1 MISMVNIEIG
11 RNEAGQ
17 RLDRF
22 LKKYLAEAPL
32 SYIYRAIRKDVKV
45 NGRRSPEDAVLKEGD
60 MVTVYI
66 SDDKLA
72 DFVRKPEHRKVK
84 RQFKTAYE
92 DDNIIAVEKP
102 FGLLTHGD
110 RTEKKNHLANQVIDY
125 LMEEG
130 TYNPRL
136 EKTFTPAPV
145 NRLDRNTTGIV
156 LFGKNAPALQQL
168 NRAIR
173 ERKAVG
179 KYYLTITSGE
189 MEKGLVLKDRMV
201 KDGIIGDIT
210 RMLVYDGHQGP
221 IEIGCGKDFTTW
233 LTDPVMNGGGAIT
246 DFGCYGANLAT
257 WLFGGR
263 KPLSVYAVT
272 NSQKPEKYPK
282 VDDDATII
290 LQYPDVT
297 VQLMPSWN
305 WPMNRKDMYVYGSK
319 GYIYQSAPSRM
330 SLYRNGKESDVKP
343 TPLEAPYDD
352 SFRYLKAAVRGE
364 IKVNATDLASLE
376 NNLTVV
382 EILDAAVKSA
392 RKGKPVRLR

>member
-1 MISMVNIEIG
+1 MIFMVNIEIG

-125 LMEEG
+125 LIEEG

-168 NRAIR
+168 NWAIR

-201 KDGIIGDIT
+201 KDGSRNIVSLTEDGSGKTMETVARPIITGNGFTLAEIEILTGRTHQIRVQLAEAGYPLIGD
-210 RMLVYDGHQGP
+210 P
-221 IEIGCGKDFTTW
+221 K
-233 LTDPVMNGGGAIT
+233 
-246 DFGCYGANLAT
+246 YGDSL
-257 WLFGGR
+257 
-263 KPLSVYAVT
+263 
-272 NSQKPEKYPK
+272 
-282 VDDDATII
+282 
-290 LQYPDVT
+290 
-297 VQLMPSWN
+297 
-305 WPMNRKDMYVYGSK
+305 MNRKAK
-319 GYIYQSAPSRM
+319 SRWG
-330 SLYRNGKESDVKP
+330 LGAQLLHAYRIKFGNPGGV
-343 TPLEAPYDD
+343 LE
-352 SFRYLKAAVRGE
+352 YLDGLE
-364 IKVNATDLASLE
+364 IKAGLPEDFKRIAESIFGRDATG
-376 NNLTVV
+376 
-382 EILDAAVKSA
+382 I
-392 RKGKPVRLR
+392 

>member
-1 MISMVNIEIG
+1 MKNLNFLSKALCLITMLMIC
-11 RNEAGQ
+11 RTA
-17 RLDRF
+17 
-22 LKKYLAEAPL
+22 AEAASGGDGNELRVAVAGVAHGHLNDIISRMDRGDFKVVGVWEKDDRMRRDNGLIRHDSTIPAFDDL
-32 SYIYRAIRKDVKV
+32 GEMLDTTLPEAVVAYGPIYDHMEVVEACAPRGIHV
-45 NGRRSPEDAVLKEGD
+45 
-60 MVTVYI
+60 M
-66 SDDKLA
+66 
-72 DFVRKPEHRKVK
+72 
-84 RQFKTAYE
+84 
-92 DDNIIAVEKP
+92 VEKP
-102 FGLLTHGD
+102 LAVNIRHARRMAKLARGHGILLLTNYE
-110 RTEKKNHLANQVIDY
+110 TSWYSSNHEAY
-125 LMEEG
+125 
-130 TYNPRL
+130 
-136 EKTFTPAPV
+136 
-145 NRLDRNTTGIV
+145 
-156 LFGKNAPALQQL
+156 
-168 NRAIR
+168 
-173 ERKAVG
+173 
-179 KYYLTITSGE
+179 
-189 MEKGLVLKDRMV
+189 RMV

-210 RMLVYDGHQGP
+210 RILVYDGHQGP

>member
-1 MISMVNIEIG
+1 MKNLNFLSKALCLITMLMIC
-11 RNEAGQ
+11 RTA
-17 RLDRF
+17 
-22 LKKYLAEAPL
+22 AEAAPGGDGNEL
-32 SYIYRAIRKDVKV
+32 RVAVAGVAHGHLNDIISRMDRGDFKVVGVWEKDDRMRRDNGLIRHDSTIPAFADLGEMLDTTRPEAVVAYGPIYDHMEVVEACAPRGIHV
-45 NGRRSPEDAVLKEGD
+45 
-60 MVTVYI
+60 M
-66 SDDKLA
+66 
-72 DFVRKPEHRKVK
+72 
-84 RQFKTAYE
+84 
-92 DDNIIAVEKP
+92 VEKP
-102 FGLLTHGD
+102 LAVNIRHARRMAKLARGHGILLLTNYE
-110 RTEKKNHLANQVIDY
+110 TSWYSSNHEAY
-125 LMEEG
+125 
-130 TYNPRL
+130 
-136 EKTFTPAPV
+136 
-145 NRLDRNTTGIV
+145 
-156 LFGKNAPALQQL
+156 
-168 NRAIR
+168 
-173 ERKAVG
+173 
-179 KYYLTITSGE
+179 
-189 MEKGLVLKDRMV
+189 RMV

-210 RMLVYDGHQGP
+210 RILVYDGHQGP

-272 NSQKPEKYPK
+272 NSQKPGKYPK

-290 LQYPDVT
+290 LQYPGVT